1 MSWWK
6 FGHELG
12 EQAEAG
18 VEYTEIVPSRVIDTT
33 SFLASEL
40 VSIVPSE
47 PERRRGHRS
56 SRRSASA
63 TRCSP
68 RAPSSLYAS
77 RSCEAVPATTSCL
90 GASPV
95 TSPTVSPVMNDRSLS
110 TAGKPGANWP
120 VFAFHPAMKS
130 WPPFW

>member
-12 EQAEAG
+12 EHADAG
-18 VEYTEIVPSRVIDTT
+18 VEYTASVPSRVSETT
-33 SFLASEL
+33 SFLALEA

-47 PERRRGHRS
+47 PSTGVATVQPPVSFGHAELAGEPVS
-56 SRRSASA
+56 SKA
-63 TRCSP
+63 C
-68 RAPSSLYAS
+68 

-95 TSPTVSPVMNDRSLS
+95 MSPTVCPVMNDRSFV
-110 TAGKPGANWP
+110 TAG
-120 VFAFHPAMKS
+120 
-130 WPPFW
+130 